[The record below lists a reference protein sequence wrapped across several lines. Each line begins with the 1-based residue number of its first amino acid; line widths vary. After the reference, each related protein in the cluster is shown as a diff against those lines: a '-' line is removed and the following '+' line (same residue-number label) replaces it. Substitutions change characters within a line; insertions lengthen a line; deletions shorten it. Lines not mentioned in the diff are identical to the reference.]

1 VNEHEK
7 QEFWNSLARLYDE
20 TLALRESIS
29 ELRGKSVELHE
40 AASDLLQVA
49 QSHQRAVEAHQRV
62 AEAHERRLDKL
73 EVVQEWL
80 AEKER
85 AREQRPQA

>member
-1 VNEHEK
+1 MTEHEK
-7 QEFWNSLARLYDE
+7 QEFWSSLARLYDE
-20 TLALRESIS
+20 TLAIKESIGELREP
-29 ELRGKSVELHE
+29 
-40 AASDLLQVA
+40 ASDLLRIA
-49 QSHQRAVEAHQRV
+49 QAHQRAVESHQRV
-62 AEAHERRLDKL
+62 AEAHDLDKL